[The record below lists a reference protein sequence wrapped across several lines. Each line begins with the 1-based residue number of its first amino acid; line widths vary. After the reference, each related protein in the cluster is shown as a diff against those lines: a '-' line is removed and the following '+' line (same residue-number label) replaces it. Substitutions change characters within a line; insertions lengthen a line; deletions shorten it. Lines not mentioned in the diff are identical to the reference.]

1 MLAVQLDQPLNHG
14 VLEVFQRP
22 VVDYVVVGSYIV
34 QRRFGWVR
42 LLFQCERAYES
53 SQLSYEP
60 LTNNTEMHRIEPG
73 VFDVVHFIRETAVG
87 N

>member
-42 LLFQCERAYES
+42 LLFQCERAYE
-53 SQLSYEP
+53 P

-73 VFDVVHFIRETAVG
+73 VFDVVHLIGEAAVW